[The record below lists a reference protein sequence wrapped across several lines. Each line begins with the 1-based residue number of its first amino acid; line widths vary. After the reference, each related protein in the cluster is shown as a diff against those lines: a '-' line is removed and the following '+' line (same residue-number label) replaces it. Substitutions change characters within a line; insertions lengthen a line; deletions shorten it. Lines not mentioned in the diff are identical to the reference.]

1 MNIYV
6 SQIYS
11 EPGTSFPFSHLFQ
24 KWLGGELSRIA
35 APLEQW
41 SKKYDEEFSLML
53 RLNAK
58 KKISSVELRGPTVFK
73 KSKDVEMTI
82 FIPHDG
88 YDYNDSDKCEAPLK
102 LILDGIIV
110 ALDSLSINTV
120 RIRSDSKIL
129 LKHAIQL
136 DGLIRSS

>member
-6 SQIYS
+6 SQIYT

-24 KWLGGELSRIA
+24 KWLSGELSRLA

-82 FIPHDG
+82 FIPHNG
-88 YDYNDSDKCEAPLK
+88 YDYNDPDKCKAPLK
-102 LILDGIIV
+102 LISTHWV
-110 ALDSLSINTV
+110 
-120 RIRSDSKIL
+120 
-129 LKHAIQL
+129 
-136 DGLIRSS
+136 